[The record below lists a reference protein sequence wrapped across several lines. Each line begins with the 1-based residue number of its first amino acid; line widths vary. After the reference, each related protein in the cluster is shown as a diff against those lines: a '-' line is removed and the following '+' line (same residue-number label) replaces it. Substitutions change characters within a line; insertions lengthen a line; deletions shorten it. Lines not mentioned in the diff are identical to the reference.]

1 MVDNDDFFYK
11 VILLFLFVLLQ
22 EDLIDVM
29 PAVEEAN
36 SISEELD
43 KRVKFEIILIRFV
56 FLCEIV
62 LEFLYIEK
70 HGQFFIVEELNLI
83 SMFHL
88 LSPHM
93 LGKMQGTTK
102 AKVEVMLLCSCFMPS
117 IDPYPEPWTR
127 KYNIYQNQILD
138 FDKKILSLSTI

>member
-1 MVDNDDFFYK
+1 
-11 VILLFLFVLLQ
+11 
-22 EDLIDVM
+22 M

-62 LEFLYIEK
+62 LEFLYIEI
-70 HGQFFIVEELNLI
+70 HGNFFIVEEVNLI
-83 SMFHL
+83 LKFHL

-102 AKVEVMLLCSCFMPS
+102 AKVEVMLLCSCFKPS
-117 IDPYPEPWTR
+117 LDPYPEPWTR
-127 KYNIYQNQILD
+127 KYNIIIKYLILT
-138 FDKKILSLSTI
+138 KKI

>member
-1 MVDNDDFFYK
+1 M
-11 VILLFLFVLLQ
+11 
-22 EDLIDVM
+22 M

-56 FLCEIV
+56 LVCEIV
-62 LEFLYIEK
+62 LVQRK
-70 HGQFFIVEELNLI
+70 HGQFFIVEEVNLI
-83 SMFHL
+83 STFYL

-102 AKVEVMLLCSCFMPS
+102 AKVEVMLLCSCFKPS
-117 IDPYPEPWTR
+117 LDPYPEPWTR
-127 KYNIYQNQILD
+127 NYIIIIKYLILT
-138 FDKKILSLSTI
+138 KKYDDCQLFN

>member
-1 MVDNDDFFYK
+1 
-11 VILLFLFVLLQ
+11 
-22 EDLIDVM
+22 M

-70 HGQFFIVEELNLI
+70 HGQFFIVEEVNLT

-88 LSPHM
+88 FSPHM

-102 AKVEVMLLCSCFMPS
+102 AKVEVMLFMPS
-117 IDPYPEPWTR
+117 LDPYPEPGTR
-127 KYNIYQNQILD
+127 KYNIIIKYLILTGKYD
-138 FDKKILSLSTI
+138 HC

>member
-1 MVDNDDFFYK
+1 
-11 VILLFLFVLLQ
+11 
-22 EDLIDVM
+22 M

-56 FLCEIV
+56 FCV
-62 LEFLYIEK
+62 RQFLYKEK
-70 HGQFFIVEELNLI
+70 HGQFFIVEEVNLI
-83 SMFHL
+83 LKFHL

-102 AKVEVMLLCSCFMPS
+102 AKVEVMLLCSYFKPS
-117 IDPYPEPWTR
+117 LDPYPEPWTR
-127 KYNIYQNQILD
+127 KYNIIIKYLILTKKYD
-138 FDKKILSLSTI
+138 HCQLFD

>member
-1 MVDNDDFFYK
+1 MANNDDFFYK
-11 VILLFLFVLLQ
+11 IILLFLFALFQ

-56 FLCEIV
+56 FLCEII
-62 LEFLYIEK
+62 LEFLCIEK
-70 HGQFFIVEELNLI
+70 HGQFFKAVNLI

-102 AKVEVMLLCSCFMPS
+102 AKVEVMLFMPS
-117 IDPYPEPWTR
+117 LDPYPEPGTR
-127 KYNIYQNQILD
+127 KYNIIIKYLILTRNYD
-138 FDKKILSLSTI
+138 PCQLFN

>member
-1 MVDNDDFFYK
+1 MSGDD
-11 VILLFLFVLLQ
+11 LARLQ
-22 EDLIDVM
+22 DDLIEVM

-70 HGQFFIVEELNLI
+70 HGQFFIVEEVNLI

-88 LSPHM
+88 FSPHM

-102 AKVEVMLLCSCFMPS
+102 AKVEVMLLFSCFKPS
-117 IDPYPEPWTR
+117 LDPYREPWTR
-127 KYNIYQNQILD
+127 KYDIIIKYLILTGKYD
-138 FDKKILSLSTI
+138 HCQLFN

>member
-1 MVDNDDFFYK
+1 M
-11 VILLFLFVLLQ
+11 
-22 EDLIDVM
+22 M

-62 LEFLYIEK
+62 LEVLYIEK
-70 HGQFFIVEELNLI
+70 QFFIAVNLI

-102 AKVEVMLLCSCFMPS
+102 AKVEVMLFMPS
-117 IDPYPEPWTR
+117 LDPYPEPGTR
-127 KYNIYQNQILD
+127 KYNIIIKYLILTINYDITGLRQHEVNPTRGNQK
-138 FDKKILSLSTI
+138 F

>member
-1 MVDNDDFFYK
+1 M
-11 VILLFLFVLLQ
+11 
-22 EDLIDVM
+22 M

-62 LEFLYIEK
+62 LEFLYIEI
-70 HGQFFIVEELNLI
+70 HGNFFIVEEVNLI
-83 SMFHL
+83 LKFHL

-102 AKVEVMLLCSCFMPS
+102 AKVEVMLLCSYFKPS
-117 IDPYPEPWTR
+117 LDPYPEPWTR
-127 KYNIYQNQILD
+127 KYNIIIKYLILTRKYD
-138 FDKKILSLSTI
+138 HCQLFNLRIFFS